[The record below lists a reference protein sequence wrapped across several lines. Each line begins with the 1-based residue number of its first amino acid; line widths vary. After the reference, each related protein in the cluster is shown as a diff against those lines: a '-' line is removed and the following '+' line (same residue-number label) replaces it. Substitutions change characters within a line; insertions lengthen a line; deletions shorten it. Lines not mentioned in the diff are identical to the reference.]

1 MFTGLWPVC
10 DDDRPEVDRRDEGRW
25 VMSPQGQESELSYT
39 VLQLRNDV
47 DDLGAAIGNLPDRLN
62 DLDGSMNDV
71 RTALRHVQN
80 RSIEVEATSHDLAAL
95 VKRLDARVEW
105 LERNIRLQATAAEV
119 ELDDVDRAEVQL
131 AQVAEAGHVARSE
144 LLPPAGRS
152 ALEAAVIA
160 HAEAVRTQVHHRD
173 AALAACEVLA
183 ETDRD
188 DKRHLDAVAEF
199 RAAVAGRDEARERT
213 RELATPAQE
222 AAAVL
227 GVDEEQQVA
236 VADVLAAGEHAWAA
250 LQHRL
255 RTRVADAVGE
265 GALLP
270 AWFTTVLGPIPPAQ
284 DTRAW
289 MDVATSLLAYR
300 VTYGVTDPVVALG
313 RPPAEAETARRRAWY
328 QQLRRQFRAL
338 QR

>member
-1 MFTGLWPVC
+1 
-10 DDDRPEVDRRDEGRW
+10 
-25 VMSPQGQESELSYT
+25 MSPQGQDGDLSYT
-39 VLQLRNDV
+39 VVQLRNDV
-47 DDLGAAIGNLPDRLN
+47 DDLGVAIGNLPDRLN
-62 DLDGSMNDV
+62 ALDGSLDDV
-71 RTALRHVQN
+71 RTALRQVQN
-80 RSIEVEATSHDLAAL
+80 RSIAVETTSNDLAAL

-119 ELDDVDRAEVQL
+119 ELDDVDSAEVHL

-144 LLPPAGRS
+144 LLPPSGRS
-152 ALEAAVIA
+152 ALEAAVAA
-160 HAEAVRTQVHHRD
+160 HAEALRTQFHHRD
-173 AALAACEVLA
+173 VALEACAVLV
-183 ETDRD
+183 ETSRD
-188 DKRHLDAVAEF
+188 DERHVRAVEEF
-199 RAAVAGRDEARERT
+199 RAAVAGRDQARQRA
-213 RELATPAQE
+213 RELAAPAQE

-227 GVDEEQQVA
+227 DVDAEQQVA

-250 LQHRL
+250 LQYRL

-270 AWFTTVLGPIPPAQ
+270 AWFTTVLGPIPPAE

-313 RPPAEAETARRRAWY
+313 SPPAEAETARRRAWY
-328 QQLRRQFRAL
+328 QQLRRQFVDL

>member
-1 MFTGLWPVC
+1 
-10 DDDRPEVDRRDEGRW
+10 
-25 VMSPQGQESELSYT
+25 MSPQGQDGDLSGI

-47 DDLGAAIGNLPDRLN
+47 DDLGVAIGDLPDRLGA
-62 DLDGSMNDV
+62 LDGSLEDV
-71 RTALRHVQN
+71 RTALRQVQK
-80 RSIEVEATSHDLAAL
+80 RSMAVETTSYDLAAL

-105 LERNIRLQATAAEV
+105 LERNIRLQASTAEAA
-119 ELDDVDRAEVQL
+119 LDDVDSVEVELAE
-131 AQVAEAGHVARSE
+131 VAEAGHVARSE

-152 ALEAAVIA
+152 ALEAAIAA
-160 HAEAVRTQVHHRD
+160 HAEAVRTQFHHRD
-173 AALAACEVLA
+173 VALEACEVLA
-183 ETDRD
+183 ETARD
-188 DKRHLDAVAEF
+188 DDRHVSAVAEF
-199 RAAVAGRDEARERT
+199 RAAVAGRDKARQRA
-213 RELATPAQE
+213 RELAEPAIE
-222 AAAVL
+222 ATAVL
-227 GVDEEQQVA
+227 SLDEDQQIA
-236 VADVLAAGEHAWAA
+236 VADVLVAGEHAWAA

-270 AWFTTVLGPIPPAQ
+270 AWFTTVLGPIPPAE

-313 RPPAEAETARRRAWY
+313 RPPADLETARRRAWY
-328 QQLRRQFRAL
+328 QQLRRQFLDL

>member
-1 MFTGLWPVC
+1 
-10 DDDRPEVDRRDEGRW
+10 
-25 VMSPQGQESELSYT
+25 MSPQGQDSDLSYT
-39 VLQLRNDV
+39 VVQLRNDV
-47 DDLGAAIGNLPDRLN
+47 DDLGVAIGDLPERLSA
-62 DLDGSMNDV
+62 LDGSLDDV
-71 RTALRHVQN
+71 RSALRQVQK
-80 RSIEVEATSHDLAAL
+80 RSIAVETTSNDLAAL

-105 LERNIRLQATAAEV
+105 LERNIRLQAATAEAH
-119 ELDDVDRAEVQL
+119 LDDVDTTEAEL

-144 LLPPAGRS
+144 LLPPSGRS
-152 ALEAAVIA
+152 ALEAAVAA
-160 HAEAVRTQVHHRD
+160 HAEAVRTQIHHRD
-173 AALAACEVLA
+173 VAIGACEVLA
-183 ETDRD
+183 ETARNDDR
-188 DKRHLDAVAEF
+188 HVTAVAEF
-199 RAAVAGRDEARERT
+199 RAAVAGRDQARQRA
-213 RELATPAQE
+213 RELAGPALE

-227 GVDEEQQVA
+227 EVDEEQQLA
-236 VADVLAAGEHAWAA
+236 VADVIVDGERAWSA

-255 RTRVADAVGE
+255 RARVAEAVGE

-270 AWFTTVLGPIPPAQ
+270 AWFTSVLGPIPPAE

-328 QQLRRQFRAL
+328 QQLRRQFTDL

>member
-1 MFTGLWPVC
+1 
-10 DDDRPEVDRRDEGRW
+10 
-25 VMSPQGQESELSYT
+25 MSPQGQDSDLSYT

-47 DDLGAAIGNLPDRLN
+47 DDLGIAIGNLPARLS
-62 DLDGSMNDV
+62 DLDGSLNDV
-71 RTALRHVQN
+71 RAALRQVQN
-80 RSIEVEATSHDLAAL
+80 RSIAVETTSNDLAAL

-105 LERNIRLQATAAEV
+105 LERNIRLQAVTAEV
-119 ELDDVDRAEVQL
+119 ELDDVDSAEVHL

-152 ALEAAVIA
+152 ALEAAVAA
-160 HAEAVRTQVHHRD
+160 HAEALRAQVHHRD
-173 AALAACEVLA
+173 VALGACEVLA
-183 ETDRD
+183 ETRRD
-188 DKRHLDAVAEF
+188 DERHVNAVAEF
-199 RAAVAGRDEARERT
+199 RAAVASRDQARQRA
-213 RELATPAQE
+213 RELAAPALE

-236 VADVLAAGEHAWAA
+236 VADVLVAGEHAWAA

-270 AWFTTVLGPIPPAQ
+270 AWFTTVLGPIPPAE

-313 RPPAEAETARRRAWY
+313 SPPVEAESARRRAWY
-328 QQLRRQFRAL
+328 QQLRRQFVEL

>member
-1 MFTGLWPVC
+1 
-10 DDDRPEVDRRDEGRW
+10 
-25 VMSPQGQESELSYT
+25 MSPQGQDSDLSYT

-47 DDLGAAIGNLPDRLN
+47 DDLGIAIGNLPARLSG
-62 DLDGSMNDV
+62 LDSSLDDV
-71 RTALRHVQN
+71 RAALRQVQN
-80 RSIEVEATSHDLAAL
+80 RSIAVETTSNDLAAL

-105 LERNIRLQATAAEV
+105 LERNIRLQAVTAEV
-119 ELDDVDRAEVQL
+119 ELDDVDAAEVHL
-131 AQVAEAGHVARSE
+131 AQVAEAGHVAQSE

-152 ALEAAVIA
+152 ALEAAVAA
-160 HAEAVRTQVHHRD
+160 HAEALRNQVHHRD
-173 AALAACEVLA
+173 VALGACEVLA
-183 ETDRD
+183 ETSRD
-188 DKRHLDAVAEF
+188 DERHISAVAEF
-199 RAAVAGRDEARERT
+199 RAAVAGRDQARQRA
-213 RELATPAQE
+213 RELAAPALE

-236 VADVLAAGEHAWAA
+236 VADVLVAGEHAWAA

-270 AWFTTVLGPIPPAQ
+270 AWFTTVLGPIPPAE

-313 RPPAEAETARRRAWY
+313 SPPVEAESARRRAWY
-328 QQLRRQFRAL
+328 QQLRRQFVDL

>member
-1 MFTGLWPVC
+1 
-10 DDDRPEVDRRDEGRW
+10 
-25 VMSPQGQESELSYT
+25 MSPQGQDSDLSYT
-39 VLQLRNDV
+39 VVQLRNDV
-47 DDLGAAIGNLPDRLN
+47 DDLGVAIGNLPDRLKA
-62 DLDGSMNDV
+62 LDGSLDDV
-71 RTALRHVQN
+71 RIALRQVQN
-80 RSIEVEATSHDLAAL
+80 RSIAVETTSNDLAAL

-105 LERNIRLQATAAEV
+105 LERNIRLQAATAEV
-119 ELDDVDRAEVQL
+119 ALDDVDSAEVHL

-144 LLPPAGRS
+144 LLPPSGRS
-152 ALEAAVIA
+152 ALEAAVTA
-160 HAEAVRTQVHHRD
+160 HAEAVRTQFHHRD
-173 AALAACEVLA
+173 VAVEVCAVLA
-183 ETDRD
+183 ETTWD
-188 DKRHLDAVAEF
+188 DERHVDAVAEF
-199 RAAVAGRDEARERT
+199 RSAVAERDKARQRA
-213 RELATPAQE
+213 RELAAPALE

-250 LQHRL
+250 LQYRL

-270 AWFTTVLGPIPPAQ
+270 AWFTTVLGPIPPAE

-313 RPPAEAETARRRAWY
+313 NPPAEAETARRRAWY
-328 QQLRRQFRAL
+328 QQLRRQFGDL

>member
-1 MFTGLWPVC
+1 
-10 DDDRPEVDRRDEGRW
+10 
-25 VMSPQGQESELSYT
+25 MSPQGQDSDLSYT
-39 VLQLRNDV
+39 VVQLRNDV
-47 DDLGAAIGNLPDRLN
+47 DDLGVAIGNLPDRLKA
-62 DLDGSMNDV
+62 LDGSLDDV
-71 RTALRHVQN
+71 RIALRQVQN
-80 RSIEVEATSHDLAAL
+80 RSIAVETTSNDLAAL

-105 LERNIRLQATAAEV
+105 LERNIRLQAATAEV
-119 ELDDVDRAEVQL
+119 ALDDVDSVEAHL

-144 LLPPAGRS
+144 LLPPSGRS
-152 ALEAAVIA
+152 ALEAAVTA
-160 HAEAVRTQVHHRD
+160 HAEAVRTQFHHRD
-173 AALAACEVLA
+173 VAVEACAVLA
-183 ETDRD
+183 ETNWD
-188 DKRHLDAVAEF
+188 DERHVDAVAEF
-199 RAAVAGRDEARERT
+199 RSAVAERDKARQRA
-213 RELATPAQE
+213 RELAAPALE

-250 LQHRL
+250 LQYRL

-270 AWFTTVLGPIPPAQ
+270 AWFTTVLGPIPPAE

-313 RPPAEAETARRRAWY
+313 NPPAEAETARRRAWY
-328 QQLRRQFRAL
+328 QQLRRQFGDL